1 MRRPSFPRTWP
12 WPKSYNK
19 KGPGARGSVTL
30 IALFL
35 FFIFSVLGLSLVYLL
50 RLSLQVSSSKKR
62 SMALTY
68 AAEVGL
74 KQGWEQISGLV
85 AGRGF
90 PLLITDVRQ
99 AELLADV
106 RKKGTQAVQEALG
119 EGPSFSLHGGWE
131 NQTWEAETRFGLE
144 RARERD
150 HYFQAWYAG
159 QTTARGMLAD
169 TRATHSSAADSI
181 LEIAVGRVPLSI
193 FPLLVRRPEDPDEAA
208 HYSERHHISFSPA
221 DRGTVGS
228 MINFSEPSVLPQD
241 ACPALSAA
249 LQIKL
254 FKPQD
259 LTHRVLRRALRLEES
274 DDPVPDGVYL
284 IRTDLGLGGV
294 FVQGDLDELI
304 LAIDRENQVLYFR
317 AESSCWVLR
326 IDPLAKQTSF
336 ITPTET
342 LSFDLIPAGTI
353 VVDGKIH
360 SLGGGRVD
368 EHGEIVLCPDD
379 DAPCLLRGV
388 QLTIVSSKTM
398 TLTAPLIRQGV
409 IWQNGIPYIKDADS
423 KLTLYCTGRDF
434 STEEPAEG
442 GVVIGPGAPRDIKV
456 EASIVAPGQGFLVEG
471 EGKTVRLAGSIQ
483 ASAITNPGDVLII
496 TFEPEKPYDA
506 LMSASIPE
514 TTQPVLLVNSLR
526 LRKWRDIP

>member
-1 MRRPSFPRTWP
+1 M
-12 WPKSYNK
+12 
-19 KGPGARGSVTL
+19 TL

-35 FFIFSVLGLSLVYLL
+35 FFMFSVFGLSLVYLL
-50 RLSLQVSSSKKR
+50 RVSLQVSSSKKR

-74 KQGWEQISGLV
+74 KEGWEQISGLV

-90 PLLITDVRQ
+90 PLLITDNRQ

-106 RKKGTQAVQEALG
+106 RKKGTQTVQEALG
-119 EGPSFSLHGGWE
+119 ERPPFSLRGGWE
-131 NQTWEAETRFGLE
+131 NQTWETKTQFGIE
-144 RARERD
+144 RVREQDR
-150 HYFQAWYAG
+150 YFRAWYAG
-159 QTTARGMLAD
+159 QTAAKGMLAD
-169 TRATHSSAADSI
+169 ARATHSSTADSI

-193 FPLLVRRPEDPDEAA
+193 FPLLVGRPEDPDEAG
-208 HYSERHHISFSPA
+208 HYAERHHVSFSPA
-221 DRGTVGS
+221 DRGTVS
-228 MINFSEPSVLPQD
+228 SLINFSDPSVLPQD
-241 ACPALSAA
+241 ACPALSEA

-259 LTHRVLRRALRLEES
+259 LTHKALRRALRLEES
-274 DDPVPDGVYL
+274 GDPVPDGVYL

-304 LAIDRENQVLYFR
+304 LAIDRENQVLCFR
-317 AESSCWVLR
+317 AEAGCWVLR
-326 IDPLAKQTSF
+326 IDPQAKRTSF

-353 VVDGKIH
+353 VVDGKVH

-368 EHGEIVLCPDD
+368 EHGVIVLSPDD

-388 QLTIVSSKTM
+388 RLTIVSSKTM

-423 KLTLYCTGRDF
+423 KLTLFCTGRDF

-442 GVVIGPGAPRDIKV
+442 GVVIGPGAPRDMKV

-483 ASAITNPGDVLII
+483 ASEIVNSGNALAI
-496 TFEPEKPYDA
+496 TFEPEKPSDG
-506 LMSASIPE
+506 LMPASVPE
-514 TTQPVLLVNSLR
+514 TARPVLFVTGFK